1 MKREHQCRTTAPIDI
16 KWMISWYDEQLY
28 YSKLSNLDEMHKF
41 LEKTQLRKCNTENCN
56 NHVHIW
62 EIVFI
67 TKSFHKEN
75 FMPRWLYW
83 CVISDIYGRR
93 NTILN
98 QFFQKNGRGN
108 ALQHILRGE
117 YQNLTK
123 MLQASRTTD
132 QNLSNIGSGVLNK
145 LITNLR

>member
-41 LEKTQLRKCNTENCN
+41 LEKTQLRKCDTENCN

-62 EIVFI
+62 EIEFI

-83 CVISDIYGRR
+83 CIISDIYGIRIQSYTSSFR
-93 NTILN
+93 KTAEGMLPNIFYEVSIKIW
-98 QFFQKNGRGN
+98 QRCYKQVE
-108 ALQHILRGE
+108 LQ
-117 YQNLTK
+117 TK
-123 MLQASRTTD
+123 IPQT
-132 QNLSNIGSGVLNK
+132 
-145 LITNLR
+145 